1 MNLAMTRNRFLAD
14 TVATAGPQ
22 QILTML
28 YDRLVLDINRAELAQ
43 RKGERAQA
51 SDLLG
56 HAQEIVGS
64 LASTLDVEVWE
75 GGKSLMELYMY
86 LLRELVGASL
96 DGDADRTAACAAIVM
111 PLRDA
116 WHEAA
121 ATVAASAGPVV
132 PTQRA
137 GSVFGSPTLGREL
150 GGELGV
156 V

>member
-1 MNLAMTRNRFLAD
+1 MNMALTRNRFLAD

-51 SDLLG
+51 TEMLG
-56 HAQEIVGS
+56 HAQEIVAS
-64 LASTLDVEVWE
+64 LASTLDVEVWD
-75 GGKSLMELYMY
+75 GGKDLMELYMY

-96 DGDADRTAACAAIVM
+96 DGDADRTAACAAIVT

-116 WHEAA
+116 WHQAA
-121 ATVAASAGPVV
+121 ASVAASSARAI
-132 PTQRA
+132 PTQRPGA
-137 GSVFGSPTLGREL
+137 AFGEPTT

-156 V
+156 G

>member
-1 MNLAMTRNRFLAD
+1 MNLLTTRNRFLAD

-28 YDRLVLDINRAELAQ
+28 YDRLVLDINRAEQAL
-43 RKGERAQA
+43 RKGERARA

-64 LASTLDVEVWE
+64 LASTLDVDVWD

-86 LLRELVGASL
+86 LLRELVGASI
-96 DGDADRTAACAAIVM
+96 DGDADRTAACSAIVT

-121 ATVAASAGPVV
+121 ASLATAAPLI
-132 PTQRA
+132 PTQRPRPA
-137 GSVFGSPTLGREL
+137 FGEPIL

-156 V
+156 G